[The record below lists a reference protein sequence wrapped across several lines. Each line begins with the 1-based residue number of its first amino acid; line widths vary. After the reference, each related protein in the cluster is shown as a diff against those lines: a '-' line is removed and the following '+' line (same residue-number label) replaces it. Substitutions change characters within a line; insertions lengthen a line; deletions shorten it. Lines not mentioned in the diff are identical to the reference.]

1 MLLSSDAGEFKES
14 DHPRRPDGKFG
25 SKGGSSSAS
34 AAKPSVEPP
43 QAEESGFEN
52 VPETRAGKIA
62 PKTAQHEGINGISH
76 FLGMVAG
83 LQPKDKSPAR
93 FVLENGIPY
102 TVNEKTFEGPR
113 APMRECYKNAAL
125 DAINHKDRTYVEGY
139 VSVHGVPIEHAW
151 TVDASGQV
159 YDSTIHANDA
169 VAGYFGVPFSQEYLF
184 KALLKNKVYGLLG
197 MESRKTL
204 EPLLKGDA
212 KDFKQEVDLDK
223 ISDEAVHDR
232 LAYAEHARLA
242 IADTSKIDTPE
253 RRELRKKITS
263 DLYNKN
269 IAERKHDRDATIV
282 LGLPASGK
290 STLADPIVKAKGALE
305 IDPDLA
311 KAQLPEYQ
319 NGIGAFATHEESSA
333 ITRDVMAE
341 GLANGDNIV
350 WARVDS
356 PEKTV
361 QDIKNLKRL
370 GYKVHV
376 QMLDVEP
383 EVAEQSAIDRYLT
396 KGRYVSPLVV
406 REYGTKPKESYLAAK
421 NSGLAD
427 SAEMYRRGYSR
438 GPHESVERV
447 EEGP

>member
-1 MLLSSDAGEFKES
+1 MFLSYDAGEFKES

-25 SKGGSSSAS
+25 AKGGSSSAQS
-34 AAKPSVEPP
+34 EKASEKAS
-43 QAEESGFEN
+43 QAEQTGS
-52 VPETRAGKIA
+52 ETATEPKAGKIA
-62 PKTAQHEGINGISH
+62 PKKAQQDGINGISN

-93 FVLENGIPY
+93 FVLENGVPY
-102 TVNEKTFEGPR
+102 TVNEKTFKGKR
-113 APMRECYKNAAL
+113 APMHECYKNAAL
-125 DAINHKDRTYVEGY
+125 DALNHEDRTYVEGY
-139 VSVHGVPIEHAW
+139 VSVHGIPIEHAW

-169 VAGYFGVPFSQEYLF
+169 VAGYFGVPFSNEYLM
-184 KALLKNKVYGLLG
+184 KTLLKNKVYGLLG

-204 EPLLKGDA
+204 EPLLKGES

-232 LAYAEHARLA
+232 LAYAEHTAKA
-242 IADTSKIDTPE
+242 IPDTSKINTPE
-253 RRELRKKITS
+253 RQELRKKITS
-263 DLYNKN
+263 NLYNKD
-269 IAERKHDRDATIV
+269 IDKRKRERDATIV

-290 STLADPIVKAKGALE
+290 STLADPIVKEKGALE

-319 NGIGAFATHEESSA
+319 NGIGAFATHEESSG
-333 ITRDVMAE
+333 ITRDVMAQ

-370 GYKVHV
+370 GYKVNV
-376 QMLDVEP
+376 RMLDVEP
-383 EVAEQSAIDRYLT
+383 EVAEQSAVDRYLT
-396 KGRYVSPLVV
+396 RGRYVSPLVV
-406 REYGTKPKESYLAAK
+406 REYGNKPKESYLAAK

-427 SAEMYRRGYSR
+427 STEMYRRGYSR
-438 GPHESVERV
+438 GPHASVERV
-447 EEGP
+447 EE